1 MNRSRIALAAWW
13 PLRSVANDYKLVA
26 ETVGID
32 KPYEAKTVYTDEFLD
47 KNLKMVKVTPP
58 TFE

>member
-1 MNRSRIALAAWW
+1 M
-13 PLRSVANDYKLVA
+13 ANDDKLVA
-26 ETVGID
+26 DYVGIE
-32 KPYEAKTVYTDEFLD
+32 KPYDAEAAYTDEFLD

>member
-1 MNRSRIALAAWW
+1 MIGW

-26 ETVGID
+26 EIVGID
-32 KPYEAKTVYTDEFLD
+32 KPYEAKTVYTDELLD

>member
-1 MNRSRIALAAWW
+1 M
-13 PLRSVANDYKLVA
+13 ANDHKLVA
-26 ETVGID
+26 DYVGIE
-32 KPYEAKTVYTDEFLD
+32 KPYDAEVAYADKFLD